1 MKKIYT
7 LLMAALT
14 AVLVFTACG
23 NEPAEPQDTRVT
35 LIRNWECTSATI
47 LTDGEETPSNYLI
60 GTLFVINGDGT
71 ALMNDEQCN
80 YDYNESDSTIVLH
93 WDLNGE
99 QWDEPIKVLSLTSTE
114 LKTYEK
120 IVLDDATGHNNEL
133 FMTYTRK
140 Q

>member
-7 LLMAALT
+7 LLMTALT
-14 AVLVFTACG
+14 AVLMLTACG

-120 IVLDDATGHNNEL
+120 IILDDATGHNNEL